1 MAEYLKQAKEKP
13 EEDIR
18 AVQDAVREILSRV
31 KKEGE
36 AAVRDYAK
44 TFDKW
49 EPKSFKVSQDDM
61 RAVKKQLPVSEVED
75 IDFCQAQ
82 IRNFAKEQMKRL
94 VDFEAETFPGV
105 HLGQKIIPVSSSGAY
120 VPGGRYPML
129 GSAHMTVITPKVA
142 GVGRVVA
149 CSPPSKGQGLWPAT
163 LYSMVAGGAD
173 EVWCMGGV
181 YALAAMA
188 YGMEGLAPVDVIAGA
203 GNKYV
208 AEAKK
213 QIYGTVGI
221 DLLAG
226 PTEILVIV
234 DETADPLIVAADLLG
249 QAEHDPN
256 ARQCLISLSKKMAQ
270 EVMKE
275 VDRQLIDLP
284 TRDIASVAWRDNGDV
299 IVVNSP
305 EEAVKISDE
314 WAPEHLEVQTK
325 DWRYYLDHCRNYGS
339 VFLGEE
345 TTVAYGDKT
354 IGTNHVLPTMK
365 AARYTG
371 GLSVGKFVKTV
382 TYQYATKEA
391 SYKIADVCERACNY
405 ENMLAHGIS
414 CKVRKEKYGKIFQ
427 KSAAK

>member
-1 MAEYLKQAKEKP
+1 MAEYLKKAKAKP

-18 AVQDAVREILSRV
+18 AVQDTVREMLSRI

-36 AAVRDYAK
+36 AAVRHYSK
-44 TFDKW
+44 TFDNW
-49 EPKSFKVSQDDM
+49 EPNSFKISQDEI
-61 RAVKKQLPVSEVED
+61 RAVKKQLPQSEIED

-82 IRNFAKEQMKRL
+82 IRNFAREQMKRL
-94 VDFEAETFPGV
+94 VEFEAETYPGV
-105 HLGQKIIPVSSSGAY
+105 HLGQKIIPVASSGAY

-129 GSAHMTVITPKVA
+129 ASAHMTVITPKVA
-142 GVGRVVA
+142 GVPRVVS
-149 CSPPSKGQGLWPAT
+149 CSPPVKGQGMWPAT

-173 EVWCMGGV
+173 EIYCMGGV
-181 YALAAMA
+181 HALAAMA
-188 YGMEGLAPVDVIAGA
+188 FGMEGLEPVHVVCGA

-213 QIYGTVGI
+213 QLFGAVGI

-234 DETADPLIVAADLLG
+234 DETADPFIVAADLLG

-256 ARQCLISLSKKMAQ
+256 ARQCLISLSRKMAQ
-270 EVMKE
+270 EVMQE

-284 TRDIASVAWRDNGDV
+284 TREIAGVAWRDNGDV
-299 IVVNSP
+299 IVVDSP
-305 EEAVKISDE
+305 AEAVQVSDQ

-325 DWRYYLDHCRNYGS
+325 DWRYYLDRCRNYGS
-339 VFLGEE
+339 IFLGEE

-354 IGTNHVLPTMK
+354 IGTNHVLPTMR

-391 SYKIADVCERACNY
+391 SYKIAEVCERACNY

-414 CKVRKEKYGKIFQ
+414 CKVRK
-427 KSAAK
+427 

>member
-1 MAEYLKQAKEKP
+1 MAEYLKKAKEKP

-18 AVQDAVREILSRV
+18 VVQDTVREILERV
-31 KKEGE
+31 RKEGE
-36 AAVRDYAK
+36 AAVRYYSEK
-44 TFDKW
+44 FDNW
-49 EPKSFKVSQDDM
+49 TPKSLKVSRDEMTD
-61 RAVKKQLPVSEVED
+61 AKKKLPVTEVED
-75 IDFCQAQ
+75 IDFCQSQ
-82 IRNFAKEQMKRL
+82 IRNFATEQMKRL
-94 VDFEAETFPGV
+94 VDFEVETFPGV
-105 HLGQKIIPVSSSGAY
+105 HLGQKIIPVASSGSY
-120 VPGGRYPML
+120 IPGGRYPML
-129 GSAHMTVITPKVA
+129 ASAHMTVITPKVA
-142 GVGRVVA
+142 GVSRVVA
-149 CSPPSKGQGLWPAT
+149 CSPPVKGRGLWPAT

-173 EVWCMGGV
+173 EIFCMGGV
-181 YALAAMA
+181 HALAALA
-188 YGMEGLAPVDVIAGA
+188 YGMEGLGAVDMVVGA

-213 QIYGTVGI
+213 QLFGTVGI

-226 PTEILVIV
+226 PTEILIV
-234 DETADPLIVAADLLG
+234 ADETADPFILAADLLG

-256 ARQCLISLSKKMAQ
+256 ARQCLISLSRNIA
-270 EVMKE
+270 EATMKE
-275 VDRQLIDLP
+275 VDRQLIGLP
-284 TRDIASVAWRDNGDV
+284 TKDVAAVAWRDNGEV
-299 IVVNSP
+299 IVVDSP
-305 EEAVKISDE
+305 EEAVKMSDE

-325 DWRYYLDHCRNYGS
+325 DWKYYLDNCKNYGS

-345 TTVAYGDKT
+345 TTVAFGDKT

-414 CKVRKEKYGKIFQ
+414 CRVRKEKYGK
-427 KSAAK
+427 